1 MCRVEELVRMRN
13 EIIGRTTNVV
23 EISGKYTEVYE
34 QDKKRGVYR
43 KSSDGGECSNGDN
56 DRKNEAEVNGQRQA
70 RLYREAAQ
78 DRPARGDTNHRH
90 PPHISKRKICP

>member
-34 QDKKRGVYR
+34 QDKNRGV
-43 KSSDGGECSNGDN
+43 
-56 DRKNEAEVNGQRQA
+56 
-70 RLYREAAQ
+70 
-78 DRPARGDTNHRH
+78 
-90 PPHISKRKICP
+90 